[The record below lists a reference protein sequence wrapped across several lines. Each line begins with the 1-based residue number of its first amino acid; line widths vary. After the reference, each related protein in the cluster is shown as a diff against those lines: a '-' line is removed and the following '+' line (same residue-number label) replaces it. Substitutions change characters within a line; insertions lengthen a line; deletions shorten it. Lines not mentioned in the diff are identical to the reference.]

1 MSANPT
7 NRRTL
12 IEWLSAKDAAAYLK
26 AFDEPFQGVG
36 QRIGMDVDPLVL
48 SSGHQGSGAGRF
60 EGGRCDE
67 VSLAD
72 SRGSVFI
79 DGDLV
84 VDGPIENDGG
94 LIFVKGD
101 LVGRSLYSSGYLIVA
116 GDLRVERFL
125 GEDEPL
131 GTYVF
136 GDASISSAVLT
147 HNHHFDVW
155 GDCVIDEL
163 VDGEEEGEA
172 AVREGFA
179 RWGVVETGVDSNW
192 LEAARRGLAAW
203 ARKQGKIADDE

>member
-1 MSANPT
+1 MSTHLT
-7 NRRTL
+7 NRRPL
-12 IEWLSAKDAAAYLK
+12 RVWLSSKDAAAYLK

-48 SSGHQGSGAGRF
+48 ASGHSGSGAGLF

-72 SRGSVFI
+72 ARGSVFI

-84 VDGPIENDGG
+84 VDGPIENEGG
-94 LIFVKGD
+94 LIFVRGD
-101 LVGRSLYSSGYLIVA
+101 LVGRSLYSTGYLIVA

-136 GDASISSAVLT
+136 GDASIGSAVLT

-172 AVREGFA
+172 AVREGFE
-179 RWGVVETGVDSNW
+179 RWGVVERDVDAGW
-192 LEAARRGLAAW
+192 LDAARRGLAAW
-203 ARKQGKIADDE
+203 ARKQGKIVDDE